1 MTATFTGITT
11 IRASQAEERLIR
23 EFDDFQNVHSAV
35 WQILMSTNAGAVK
48 QLMQKKKKTCQL
60 SI

>member
-35 WQILMSTNAGAVK
+35 WQILMSINAGVVK
-48 QLMQKKKKTCQL
+48 QLMRKRKL
-60 SI
+60 AS